1 MYCKCNC
8 VNYLLLLIF
17 YNCRTCKKKQ
27 NKKDSKECYSEV
39 DKLYTN
45 VIFSKE
51 SETNNKILPYTSKL
65 IIRNN

>member
-8 VNYLLLLIF
+8 VNYLLLLYF
-17 YNCRTCKKKQ
+17 KTAELAKKH
-27 NKKDSKECYSEV
+27 NKKDSKECYSKV
-39 DKLYTN
+39 DELYTN

-51 SETNNKILPYTSKL
+51 SETNNKILPYISNL